1 MFYIFFKDSGKLSAT
16 CDSQVNVAD
25 LEAYG
30 MVVVESND
38 TFNRP
43 VYSNGFIVEQP
54 YPIEEQMDF
63 KWAEIKLHRDDVNAG
78 GVNVDGTWF
87 QTDATSIEK
96 YKLYSSLP
104 DKELQGVDWYA
115 YDDKV
120 VPLSKNLVLRILQR
134 IAVNEAKN
142 FGNAKKHKEA
152 LYQSD
157 RPSAYDYMSGWTMCY
172 TDELQFRS
180 NPTGSYEDFVKGFA

>member
-1 MFYIFFKDSGKLSAT
+1 MFYIFFKDSGTLSAT
-16 CDSQVNVAD
+16 CDSEVNVSD

-30 MVVVESND
+30 MVVVESD
-38 TFNRP
+38 VSFNRP
-43 VYSNGFIVEQP
+43 VYSNGTIAEQP
-54 YPIEEQMDF
+54 YPLEEQRDF
-63 KWAEIKLHRDDVNAG
+63 KWDEVKLHRDDVNAG

-142 FGNAKKHKEA
+142 FGNAKRHKEA

-157 RPSAYDYMSGWTMCY
+157 TPSDYDYMSGWTMCY
-172 TDELQFRS
+172 ADELQFRN